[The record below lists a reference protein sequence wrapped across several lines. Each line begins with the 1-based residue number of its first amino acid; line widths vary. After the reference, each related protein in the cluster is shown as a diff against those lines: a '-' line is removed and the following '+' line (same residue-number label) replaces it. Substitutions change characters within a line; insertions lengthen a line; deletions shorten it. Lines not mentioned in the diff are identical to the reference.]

1 MTATNTQQTQASG
14 PMKAVGNFIKGARS
28 MADYDNTDK
37 GAAFK
42 PFDQQKLILQGKI
55 NDAGTDRKIVLIKDQ
70 TKSGKQL
77 IEVFEKVGT
86 LFVNEKKEAEN
97 APDYTGPISGNVR
110 DRRIAAWKRMK
121 DGAPYMTF
129 ALSDNRQ
136 KEQQQADALSLHNDQ
151 IPF

>member
-1 MTATNTQQTQASG
+1 
-14 PMKAVGNFIKGARS
+14 MKAVGNFIQGARS

-86 LFVNEKKEAEN
+86 LFVNEKKETES
-97 APDYTGPISGNVR
+97 APDYTGPMNE
-110 DRRIAAWKRMK
+110 RRMAAWKRMK

-129 ALSDNRQ
+129 ALSDNKQ
-136 KEQQQADALSLHNDQ
+136 QEQPKSRVDLDDE
-151 IPF
+151 IPPF

>member
-1 MTATNTQQTQASG
+1 
-14 PMKAVGNFIKGARS
+14 

-86 LFVNEKKEAEN
+86 LFVNEKKETEN
-97 APDYTGPISGNVR
+97 APDYTGPMNE
-110 DRRIAAWKRMK
+110 RRMAAWKRMK

-129 ALSDNRQ
+129 ALSDN
-136 KEQQQADALSLHNDQ
+136 KPKDQ
-151 IPF
+151 DNPPPKPGPEDEIDFF

>member
-1 MTATNTQQTQASG
+1 
-14 PMKAVGNFIKGARS
+14 

-70 TKSGKQL
+70 TKAGKQL

-86 LFVNEKKEAEN
+86 LFVNEKKETEN
-97 APDYTGPISGNVR
+97 APDYTGPMNE
-110 DRRIAAWKRMK
+110 RRMAAWKRMK

-129 ALSDNRQ
+129 ALSDN
-136 KEQQQADALSLHNDQ
+136 KPKDQ
-151 IPF
+151 DNPPPKPGPEDEIDFF

>member
-1 MTATNTQQTQASG
+1 
-14 PMKAVGNFIKGARS
+14 
-28 MADYDNTDK
+28 MAEYDNTDK

-86 LFVNEKKEAEN
+86 LFVNEKKETEN
-97 APDYTGPISGNVR
+97 APDYTGPMNE
-110 DRRIAAWKRMK
+110 RRMAAWKRIK
-121 DGAPYMTF
+121 DGAQYMTF
-129 ALSDNRQ
+129 ALSDN
-136 KEQQQADALSLHNDQ
+136 KPKDQ
-151 IPF
+151 DNPPPKPGPEDEIDFF